1 MAFTLTDLRDRLRMR
16 LGDPSGNFISSSVV
30 YSSSSA
36 IDEEATILNDAARQL
51 AADLYRNGIAMLT
64 DRKQLAI
71 EPNKSEYA
79 LPADMLGVQEVFWEQ
94 GSNRYEVNQQPL
106 QSFRSLQER
115 GDRPLYF
122 DVFGQTAEVIDVRIC
137 SGSSNSATIASTDV
151 ATDGDNQ
158 AAFTTAQIEANSRD
172 KIFNLSD
179 GSSGTITAE
188 ASAAITAGG
197 GLSGGQTNTFRTNDR
212 IQIEKAEQT
221 LPLLHVYPKIN
232 DSSYSNVAT
241 GITTTFQPTTPYYL
255 YGAKVTLS
263 AVGSATHPLKVKLTD
278 NDGAS
283 VIDVTAIDSRSVGT
297 HEVVFPN
304 NKILDTT
311 KTYQLS
317 VGSSADT
324 GNTVSSYD
332 IIGFDG
338 KEKMTIYYA
347 RYPLRMGANAGGAG
361 NNDTL
366 ELPEICVEAI
376 LERAV
381 ATASSKAEGGANQ
394 ETAQSLAMYRLQVE
408 ELIQYQRTRNIRGSR
423 QVKNVM
429 YARWR

>member
-1 MAFTLTDLRDRLRMR
+1 MALTLTDLRDRLRIR

-30 YSSSSA
+30 YSGSSA
-36 IDEEATILNDAARQL
+36 IDEEATIINDAARQL

-94 GSNRYEVNQQPL
+94 DSTRYEVAQKPL

-137 SGSSNSATIASTDV
+137 SGSSNSATVASIDV

-158 AAFTTAQIEANSRD
+158 SGFTLAQITKNRD

-188 ASAAITAGG
+188 GSSAITATA

-212 IQIEKAEQT
+212 VQIEKAEQT
-221 LPLLHVYPKIN
+221 LPLLHVHPKID

-241 GITTTFQPTTPYYL
+241 GVATTFQPTTPYYL

-278 NDGAS
+278 TTDAE
-283 VIDVTAIDSRSVGT
+283 VVDVTAIDSRSVGT

-304 NKILDTT
+304 NKVLDTS

-317 VGSSADT
+317 VGDSGDT
-324 GNTVSSYD
+324 GNTLSSYD
-332 IIGFDG
+332 IIGFSG
-338 KEKMTIYYA
+338 QEKMTIYYA
-347 RYPLRMGANAGGAG
+347 RYPLRMVNDE
-361 NNDTL
+361 DTL
-366 ELPEICVEAI
+366 ELPEICIEAI
-376 LERAV
+376 LERSV

-394 ETAQSLAMYRLQVE
+394 ETAQSLAMYRMQLE

-429 YARWR
+429 YTRWW